1 MSFTDAKLDEKKT
14 AEYIGMSIGFLQR
27 DRCEGATG
35 GRTPG
40 PTFYRVGR
48 RIFYKQSDLDVW
60 LELHRVERPL
70 PNAI

>member
-1 MSFTDAKLDEKKT
+1 MAVTDAKLDEKKA
-14 AEYIGMSIGFLQR
+14 AEYVGMSIGFLQR

-40 PTFYRVGR
+40 PPFYRVGR